1 MKDLL
6 PSWPLLALLI
16 LSKPKRRL
24 LDIDVSDDES
34 DEENGMDE
42 LTRF

>member
-1 MKDLL
+1 M
-6 PSWPLLALLI
+6 
-16 LSKPKRRL
+16 LSRDKIDGPKPKRRL